1 MASYE
6 QLVQEY
12 VPTSAVKT
20 FRCLIYGGSGSGKTT
35 LAGSFPKP
43 FFIDTD
49 RGMRSLTV
57 TGAKFLR
64 LPETGAFSTMLSI
77 LTDVRNARGPFAQG
91 GKFADRQTIVIDSIS
106 ALADEYLI
114 TEIMREN
121 KRDPTAENA
130 QRDDYG
136 RLKIE
141 LTQLGNLIKD
151 ISDTHNVVVTA
162 LVEEEKDDLTG
173 AIEGKPLMTGRYRDI
188 IGAVFDEEYFVEVQ
202 EMMGKHE
209 YRLYAAKYKYY
220 EAKSRLLKTMKHT
233 NATYESLRKDF
244 KSA

>member
-6 QLVQEY
+6 QLVQDY
-12 VPTSAVKT
+12 NPTAAVKT
-20 FRCLIYGGSGSGKTT
+20 FRCLLYGGSGSGKTT

-49 RGMRSLTV
+49 RGMRSITV
-57 TGAKFLR
+57 AGAKFLR
-64 LPETGAFSTMLSI
+64 LPETGAFATMLAI
-77 LTDVRNARGPFAQG
+77 LTDVKNARGPFGPG

-106 ALADEYLI
+106 ALADEYLMA
-114 TEIMREN
+114 EIMREN
-121 KRDPTAENA
+121 KRDPQVENA

-136 RLKIE
+136 RLKIA

-173 AIEGKPLMTGRYRDI
+173 TLEGKPLMTGKYRDI
-188 IGAVFDEEYFVEVQ
+188 IGAVFDEEYYLEDA
-202 EMMGKHE
+202 EMMGK
-209 YRLYAAKYKYY
+209 YDYKLYAARYKHF
-220 EAKSRLLKTMKHT
+220 EAKSRLLKTKRHT